1 MTTSSP
7 AAGRETLPT
16 ELCVFDPTP
25 LLTVTIE
32 AFGPDTD
39 IHFHAGGQGFWVARM
54 AVRLGASV
62 CLVSSLAGETGNLI
76 GPLVESGGIRLRG
89 IRTTGH
95 NGAYVQDRRS
105 GARAQIAAMEPAP
118 LTRHEVDD
126 LYGAAL
132 AAAGESKLMVITG
145 PSSPDAVPAELYG
158 RLAADLEALGTKV
171 VADVSGE
178 ALLNLAGH
186 RIDVLKVSEED
197 MVRDGLVSADDA
209 EGRNA
214 LMRQWAADGARTVL
228 WTRAHEP
235 ALVLLDSSLA
245 QIDSPSLQAV
255 DHRGAGDSMTAAIAA
270 ALGRELPIE
279 TALRLGAAAGAVN
292 VTRHGLGSSGPDA
305 IEAVLRHVRVVP
317 VSDEEGNNGDR
328 EDDPEAGRAAA
339 RLAGNG
345 GEPTPVEST
354 EVERTQVE
362 STATVEVLEA
372 APAGPRMGETGT
384 Q

>member
-1 MTTSSP
+1 
-7 AAGRETLPT
+7 
-16 ELCVFDPTP
+16 
-25 LLTVTIE
+25 
-32 AFGPDTD
+32 
-39 IHFHAGGQGFWVARM
+39 
-54 AVRLGASV
+54 
-62 CLVSSLAGETGNLI
+62 
-76 GPLVESGGIRLRG
+76 
-89 IRTTGH
+89 
-95 NGAYVQDRRS
+95 
-105 GARAQIAAMEPAP
+105 
-118 LTRHEVDD
+118 
-126 LYGAAL
+126 
-132 AAAGESKLMVITG
+132 
-145 PSSPDAVPAELYG
+145 
-158 RLAADLEALGTKV
+158 
-171 VADVSGE
+171 
-178 ALLNLAGH
+178 
-186 RIDVLKVSEED
+186 
-197 MVRDGLVSADDA
+197 
-209 EGRNA
+209 
-214 LMRQWAADGARTVL
+214 
-228 WTRAHEP
+228 
-235 ALVLLDSSLA
+235 
-245 QIDSPSLQAV
+245 
-255 DHRGAGDSMTAAIAA
+255 MTAAIAA